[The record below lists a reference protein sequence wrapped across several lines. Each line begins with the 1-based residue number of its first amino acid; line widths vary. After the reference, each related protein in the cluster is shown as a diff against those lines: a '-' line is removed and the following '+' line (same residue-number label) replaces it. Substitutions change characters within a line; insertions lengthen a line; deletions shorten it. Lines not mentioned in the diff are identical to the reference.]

1 MVAWLDV
8 KESEGESEKNRKK
21 VEFLE
26 RETDDGEERKR
37 LKPTK
42 GSRLSKHSANE
53 WRWHGGLWWPTTV
66 KLVTCS
72 CVRRRKVRDKSLERG
87 NGGWVV

>member
-53 WRWHGGLWWPTTV
+53 WRWAMVANNSEVSDLF
-66 KLVTCS
+66 LCA
-72 CVRRRKVRDKSLERG
+72 
-87 NGGWVV
+87 